1 MELVFATNNAHKLA
15 EVSAMLP
22 PGIRLLSLEDVGF
35 HEEIPET
42 GSTLEENA
50 EIKART
56 IYNFAVRP
64 VIADDTGL
72 FVHALNGDPG
82 VYSARY
88 AGEQADFAAN
98 CDLLLNNMLG
108 HSDRKAEFV
117 TVVCMVNAQGRTH
130 FFRGEVAGK
139 ITESMMGSTGFGYDP
154 LFLPEGETR
163 SYAQMS
169 AADKNAMSH
178 RRLAVQQLINY
189 LHSLGV

>member
-22 PGIRLLSLEDVGF
+22 PGMRLLSLEDVGF
-35 HEEIPET
+35 KNEIPET

-56 IYNFAVRP
+56 IYDFAGRP

-98 CDLLLNNMLG
+98 CALLLKNMQG
-108 HSDRKAEFV
+108 QGDRNAEFV
-117 TVVCMVNAQGRTH
+117 TVVCLVDSHGKSH
-130 FFRGEVAGK
+130 FFRGEVAGSIADRMLGDK
-139 ITESMMGSTGFGYDP
+139 GFGYDP
-154 LFLPEGETR
+154 LFLPVGETR
-163 SYAQMS
+163 SYAQMP
-169 AADKNAMSH
+169 AVEKNAMSH
-178 RRLAVQQLINY
+178 RKLAVHEVLSY
-189 LHSLGV
+189 LQSLGA